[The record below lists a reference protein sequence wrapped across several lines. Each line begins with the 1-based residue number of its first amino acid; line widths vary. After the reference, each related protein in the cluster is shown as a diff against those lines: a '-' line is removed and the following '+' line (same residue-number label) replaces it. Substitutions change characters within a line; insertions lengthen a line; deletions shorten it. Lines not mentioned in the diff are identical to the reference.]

1 MKPCRIS
8 MINNNMR
15 QVFRTQGF
23 EYQKQPAFLTAAI
36 NRKAGSDSHLPRFF
50 SFSSENQ
57 FVVPPLGGSVR
68 RKFIPRYPALPP
80 KGGTTNCAFHCFR
93 ASQRHIDTPQ
103 NVAMVK

>member
-36 NRKAGSDSHLPRFF
+36 NRKEGSDSHLPRFF
-50 SFSSENQ
+50 SVSSECGYGQVGVGKSFACGN
-57 FVVPPLGGSVR
+57 R
-68 RKFIPRYPALPP
+68 E
-80 KGGTTNCAFHCFR
+80 
-93 ASQRHIDTPQ
+93 
-103 NVAMVK
+103 